1 MLQLPR
7 FYGLEKNRTPAE
19 REQFVRTITAAGYDP
34 RGVGAVIDFESAQT
48 WSPSVKGPA
57 GTFSKPPGYPIGLI
71 QFSPDTAERL
81 GTTTAKL
88 AQMSFGEQ
96 LGYVVAY
103 YGLFGGPS
111 SFSVPGDYYLAGW
124 GANPRTPNTTVLARE
139 GSRHYA
145 SNKGLDQNKDGVI
158 YAGELRDLINRRIA
172 SAESRGVWTFD
183 ETPQSVPVYRVTDP
197 QGNLLGTLEVSEVD
211 APGSTTLTAIHGA
224 PTVIAYPD
232 GARMLRYSDQIAI
245 PARPGMPL
253 EPITKTSQPSPS
265 MGLYVG
271 GIFAFAALAAF
282 MSRIAAKQPPRSKPN
297 AKRLR
302 TA

>member
-124 GANPRTPNTTVLARE
+124 GANPRTPNTTVLSRE
-139 GSRHYA
+139 GSATYS
-145 SNKGLDQNKDGVI
+145 SNKGLDLNKDGVI
-158 YAGELRDLINRRIA
+158 YAGELRELINRRIA

-197 QGNLLGTLEVSEVD
+197 QGNLLGTIEVSEVD
-211 APGSTTLTAIHGA
+211 APGSTTLTAIHGE

-232 GARMLRYSDQIAI
+232 GTRTLRYSDQIAI
-245 PARPGMPL
+245 PARSGMPV
-253 EPITKTSQPSPS
+253 ETIGRTQTRSV
-265 MGLYVG
+265 GGVGYVG
-271 GIFAFAALAAF
+271 GIIALAAVAVLL
-282 MSRIAAKQPPRSKPN
+282 SAKQPRSKPN

-302 TA
+302 TT